1 MDTTTIL
8 KQSLLFSGLALED
21 LQEVA
26 AIVARRTFV
35 KGESLFSDGE
45 PATGFYLLAEGSIKL
60 CKVSP
65 DGKEKVLHF
74 AHSGETFAEAAFFGD
89 GKYPAEAKAMEKG
102 EALFFPREAFM
113 GLLERNP
120 RFSLNLIISLSL
132 LLRRFARQIEEL
144 SFAEVPARLA
154 AYLVELAAKKSTS
167 FQGKTYLDLDMKKG
181 ELASRLGTVSETLSR
196 TFRKL
201 KEDGILEVEGN
212 RFTIFDLERLKGLAS
227 FRATPNEK
235 AGSSTGKN
243 RLATE

>member
-1 MDTTTIL
+1 MDNIQIL
-8 KQSLLFSGLALED
+8 KQSLLFSGLEEEHLT
-21 LQEVA
+21 EVA
-26 AIVARRTFV
+26 TIAARRSFAR
-35 KGESLFSDGE
+35 GETLFTEGE
-45 PATGFYLLAEGSIKL
+45 PATGFYLLASGNIKL

-74 AHSGETFAEAAFFGD
+74 VRPSETFAEAAFFGD
-89 GKYPAEAKAMEKG
+89 GKYPAEARALEKG

-120 RFSLNLIISLSL
+120 RFSLNLIVSLSL

-154 AYLVELAAKKSTS
+154 AYLVELAERKSVTL
-167 FQGKTYLDLDMKKG
+167 QGKTYLDLDMKKG

-201 KEDGILEVEGN
+201 KEEGIVEVEGS
-212 RFTIFDLERLKGLAS
+212 RFVIYDMARLKALAG
-227 FRATPNEK
+227 R
-235 AGSSTGKN
+235 
-243 RLATE
+243 

>member
-1 MDTTTIL
+1 MDNIQIL
-8 KQSLLFSGLALED
+8 KQSLLFSSLEEEH
-21 LQEVA
+21 LTEVA
-26 AIVARRTFV
+26 TIAARRSFAR
-35 KGESLFSDGE
+35 GETLFTEGE
-45 PATGFYLLAEGSIKL
+45 PATGFYLLASGNIKL

-74 AHSGETFAEAAFFGD
+74 VRPSETFAEAAFFGD
-89 GKYPAEAKAMEKG
+89 GKYPAEARALEKG

-120 RFSLNLIISLSL
+120 RFSLNLIVSLSL

-154 AYLVELAAKKSTS
+154 AYLVELAERKSVTL
-167 FQGKTYLDLDMKKG
+167 QGKTYLDLDMKKG

-201 KEDGILEVEGN
+201 KEEGIVEVEGS
-212 RFTIFDLERLKGLAS
+212 RFVIYDMARLKALAG
-227 FRATPNEK
+227 R
-235 AGSSTGKN
+235 
-243 RLATE
+243 